1 MTVPTQTS
9 ARLVPDKG
17 LEPLRLA
24 ARESRSRVSANSA
37 NPANNWGELNWLSY
51 SRRTFLLS
59 KEKFVVLYTTPS
71 PQDSSYKVSFQE
83 TLSLLKPE
91 FRKHLYSALSQL
103 EVRKRNS
110 RQSLQCAPSDISPSF
125 TPGVEFL
132 LIFAKYGTQR
142 KIKRFVWL
150 NFIGY
155 ISVSLPFSR
164 WMQRLLR
171 L

>member
-1 MTVPTQTS
+1 MLTH
-9 ARLVPDKG
+9 LVPDKG

-24 ARESRSRVSANSA
+24 AREPKSRVSANSA

-59 KEKFVVLYTTPS
+59 KEICGFYIRRLHHKALHI
-71 PQDSSYKVSFQE
+71 KWVSRE
-83 TLSLLKPE
+83 PVLLKPV
-91 FRKHLYSALSQL
+91 FRRHLYFSILVAWSEETQYSAISSIRSQQHTAFFYSW
-103 EVRKRNS
+103 S
-110 RQSLQCAPSDISPSF
+110 RVLANICQ
-125 TPGVEFL
+125 
-132 LIFAKYGTQR
+132 YGTQR

-171 L
+171 LQNKS